1 MKEHITL
8 CIANSVIC
16 DLASMFAGSALTRIC
31 RYHISKHLKGQ
42 LGPCVSDVMFH
53 QALPA
58 VGRLWPSKYKN
69 LCLVDKEYGE
79 IID

>member
-16 DLASMFAGSALTRIC
+16 DFASLFAGSALTRIC
-31 RYHISKHLKGQ
+31 RYHIPKHLKGQ
-42 LGPCVSDVMFH
+42 LGPCVSDVMFR
-53 QALPA
+53 QALLA
-58 VGRLWPSKYKN
+58 VDRLWPSKYKN
-69 LCLVDKEYGE
+69 LCLVDTEYGE

>member
-1 MKEHITL
+1 MKQHITL

-42 LGPCVSDVMFH
+42 LGPRVGDVTFFNQRRSVGAPRLSRDVFGSKEVSWDPVS
-53 QALPA
+53 
-58 VGRLWPSKYKN
+58 VT
-69 LCLVDKEYGE
+69 
-79 IID
+79 